1 MLCHCIIIW
10 MEKKRLSAL
19 SCFLLGS
26 PNFQGVRYPYYCS
39 LYRYSPHYCCWKGQA
54 YECLLKATDR
64 SLAEKK
70 QGFNQTLRTLLFF
83 SRSVFGTNLTK
94 PQRPQRLVNGSQP
107 NLVRH
112 RLRRN
117 LRPSNLH
124 SLVGLSAA
132 DGVITSGIV
141 DALQIFQE
149 FVLFT
154 GVNRRAI
161 SGSCFRTSDCANAKV
176 ATSSAFRV
184 GAIKSGTR
192 KRSRKV

>member
-1 MLCHCIIIW
+1 
-10 MEKKRLSAL
+10 
-19 SCFLLGS
+19 
-26 PNFQGVRYPYYCS
+26 
-39 LYRYSPHYCCWKGQA
+39 
-54 YECLLKATDR
+54 
-64 SLAEKK
+64 LA
-70 QGFNQTLRTLLFF
+70 
-83 SRSVFGTNLTK
+83 
-94 PQRPQRLVNGSQP
+94 NGSQL
-107 NLVRH
+107 NRVLH

-161 SGSCFRTSDCANAKV
+161 FGSCFRTSDFANAKV

-184 GAIKSGTR
+184 GAIKNGTR